1 MRTIKQ
7 IILGIILIGLV
18 LVAVANREMVVL
30 NLVPEPMMP
39 LLPFEG
45 TLSLPL
51 FVVIIASIAVGLLL
65 GYLLEYLRE
74 RKIRKQVS
82 VKNREVSR
90 LESEVAKL
98 KKKTGEDEDEILALL
113 N

>member
-7 IILGIILIGLV
+7 IILGIILICLV
-18 LVAVANREMVVL
+18 LVAVANRETVVL
-30 NLVPEPMMP
+30 NLVPEPLMP

-51 FVVIIASIAVGLLL
+51 FVVIIASIAVGLVL
-65 GYLLEYLRE
+65 GYLFEWLRE
-74 RKIRKQVS
+74 RKIRKQVGQ
-82 VKNREVSR
+82 KTRQVSK
-90 LESEVAKL
+90 LESEVERL
-98 KKKTGEDEDEILALL
+98 KRKTGEDEDEILALL

>member
-7 IILGIILIGLV
+7 IILGIILICLV
-18 LVAVANREMVVL
+18 LVAVANRETVVL
-30 NLVPEPMMP
+30 NLVPEPLMP

-51 FVVIIASIAVGLLL
+51 FVVTIASIAAGLVL
-65 GYLLEYLRE
+65 GYLFEWLRE
-74 RKIRKQVS
+74 RKIRKQVGQ
-82 VKNREVSR
+82 KTRQVSK
-90 LESEVAKL
+90 LESEVERL
-98 KKKTGEDEDEILALL
+98 KRKTGEDEDEILALL

>member
-7 IILGIILIGLV
+7 IILGIILICLV
-18 LVAVANREMVVL
+18 LVAVANRETVVL
-30 NLVPEPMMP
+30 NLVPEPLMP

-51 FVVIIASIAVGLLL
+51 FVVIIASIAVGLVL
-65 GYLLEYLRE
+65 GYLFEWLRE
-74 RKIRKQVS
+74 RKIRKQVGQ
-82 VKNREVSR
+82 KTRQVSK
-90 LESEVAKL
+90 LESEVERL
-98 KKKTGEDEDEILALL
+98 KRKTGDDEDEILALL